1 MQSSDNNSPIKKCCN
16 NMSSVVREEEGI
28 PFNPESSEEEEFDP
42 AVATLPP
49 VGVPSPV
56 RVRV

>member
-1 MQSSDNNSPIKKCCN
+1 
-16 NMSSVVREEEGI
+16 MSSVVREEEGI